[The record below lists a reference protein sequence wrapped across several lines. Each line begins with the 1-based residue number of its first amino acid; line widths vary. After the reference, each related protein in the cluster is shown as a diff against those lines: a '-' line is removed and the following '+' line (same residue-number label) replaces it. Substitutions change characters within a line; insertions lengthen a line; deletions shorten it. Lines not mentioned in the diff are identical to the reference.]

1 MDFINYAH
9 INNNIFQNKKPA
21 MCSDLSMKLYL
32 TIHVSGSSNLNKPWS
47 YDHVSVG
54 GYDERT
60 NSEKNIVH
68 SRISSVGFFAF

>member
-1 MDFINYAH
+1 MAFLLENIGAPKYWSAKNNAKILAH
-9 INNNIFQNKKPA
+9 AKNNANILA
-21 MCSDLSMKLYL
+21 
-32 TIHVSGSSNLNKPWS
+32 